1 MINLTPTMTSKN
13 LIINLLN
20 YTGFCGFAVK
30 ERDRKKQKK
39 APQLTET
46 ISNPIGRLPTRT
58 GSNWCKWT
66 HTPERSFSI
75 RQAGSAGL
83 YSRNKSV
90 RG

>member
-1 MINLTPTMTSKN
+1 MTSKN
-13 LIINLLN
+13 VIINLATN
-20 YTGFCGFAVK
+20 YTSFCGFAVK
-30 ERDRKKQKK
+30 ERDRKKKQKK

-46 ISNPIGRLPTRT
+46 ISNPIGSVPTRT

-66 HTPERSFSI
+66 HTPERGFSI